1 MGLIAVNLS
10 MAADEAPAASGPEV
24 IPVDLEPIIVTAQ
37 KAPVRRLID
46 RRTYDVTTDLQS
58 TTGTAADI
66 LNDIPSVE
74 VDADGI
80 VSLRGDSNVTILID
94 GKPSAQLTAPAAAAG
109 LFQLPA
115 REIAKIEGLNNPP
128 AQFKA
133 DGAAGVINII
143 TKKPRPSGSSG
154 TAQANVGN
162 DERYTLGVDGNYSA
176 GPLNYS
182 GGLRL
187 RQGDRGG
194 TLPVT

>member
-1 MGLIAVNLS
+1 MGLFALNLS
-10 MAADEAPAASGPEV
+10 MAADEAPAASGPEA
-24 IPVDLEPIIVTAQ
+24 IPVDLEPILVTAR
-37 KAPVRRLID
+37 KEPVQRMID
-46 RRTYDVTTDLQS
+46 RRAYDVTTDLQS

-94 GKPSAQLTAPAAAAG
+94 GKPSAQLTGAAAGDG

-115 REIAKIEGLNNPP
+115 SEIAKVEILPNPP

-143 TKKPRPSGSSG
+143 TKKSRPSGSSG
-154 TAQANVGN
+154 TAQASVGN
-162 DERYTLGVDGNYSA
+162 DQRYVLGATGNYNTGA
-176 GPLNYS
+176 ANFS
-182 GGLRL
+182 GG
-187 RQGDRGG
+187 
-194 TLPVT
+194 